1 VKTAVLERILT
12 AEVIYCLRP
21 SGDFQAVEL

>member
-1 VKTAVLERILT
+1 LKTAVLEQILT
-12 AEVIYCLRP
+12 AEIIYCLRP